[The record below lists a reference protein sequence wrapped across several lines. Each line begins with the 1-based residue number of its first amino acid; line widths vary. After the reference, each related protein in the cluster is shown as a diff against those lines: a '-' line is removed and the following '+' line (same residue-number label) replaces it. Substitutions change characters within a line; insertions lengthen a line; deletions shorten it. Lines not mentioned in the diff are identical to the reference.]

1 MIASL
6 FGSALDTVIRNKVC
20 FTTKNGFDQRMRFVC
35 FYCFYIMRLI
45 PNSGIAL
52 PLAVHTVMLAGI
64 QSICRR
70 FFQIPV
76 FLEAFKV
83 RAPLLH
89 IFLSVIVLA
98 AGKVKVRYSKQIS
111 MIRKCESGHLKINCT
126 LNHIVH
132 AGSGIQNGKIRVVM
146 KMYKCHVF
154 SFVSVLSFLYGEN
167 ISFLGPSFRLFYY
180 TQNSSFMSEIQ
191 TYVLSAER

>member
-35 FYCFYIMRLI
+35 FYRFYIMRLI

-52 PLAVHTVMLAGI
+52 PLAVHTVMLVGI

-76 FLEAFKV
+76 LLEAFEV

-111 MIRKCESGHLKINCT
+111 MVRKRESRHLKINCS

-132 AGSGIQNGKIRVVM
+132 ARSGIQNGKIRVVM

-154 SFVSVLSFLYGEN
+154 SFVSVLSFCMA
-167 ISFLGPSFRLFYY
+167 RR
-180 TQNSSFMSEIQ
+180 T
-191 TYVLSAER
+191 TC